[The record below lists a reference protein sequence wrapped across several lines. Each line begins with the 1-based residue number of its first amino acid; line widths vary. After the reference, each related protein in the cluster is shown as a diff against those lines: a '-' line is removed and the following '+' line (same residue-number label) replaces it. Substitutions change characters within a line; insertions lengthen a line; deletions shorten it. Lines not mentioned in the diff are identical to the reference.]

1 MQVAGQ
7 RFGGMTD
14 SYHIQEHDVYGDNDG
29 NDDNDDDDDNDD
41 NDDDDDNDDNDSRIE
56 VWSNDRRIVDDPGFM
71 RRVCSILG
79 LRL

>member
-1 MQVAGQ
+1 MDQQ
-7 RFGGMTD
+7 KD
-14 SYHIQEHDVYGDNDG
+14 IDDI
-29 NDDNDDDDDNDD
+29 DDN
-41 NDDDDDNDDNDSRIE
+41 DDNDDNDSRIE

>member
-1 MQVAGQ
+1 
-7 RFGGMTD
+7 MTNND
-14 SYHIQEHDVYGDNDG
+14 YIQDNV
-29 NDDNDDDDDNDD
+29 DNVDNDDNDD
-41 NDDDDDNDDNDSRIE
+41 NDDNVGRIE

>member
-1 MQVAGQ
+1 MPEDENMVGW
-7 RFGGMTD
+7 
-14 SYHIQEHDVYGDNDG
+14 SV
-29 NDDNDDDDDNDD
+29 DDDDD
-41 NDDDDDNDDNDSRIE
+41 DDDDDNDDNDSRIE

>member
-1 MQVAGQ
+1 MDAWQHPNDGSADE
-7 RFGGMTD
+7 T
-14 SYHIQEHDVYGDNDG
+14 DNDG
-29 NDDNDDDDDNDD
+29 IDDNDDTDDNDD
-41 NDDDDDNDDNDSRIE
+41 NDGRIE

>member
-1 MQVAGQ
+1 MMTMQVAGQ
-7 RFGGMTD
+7 RFGQITGND
-14 SYHIQEHDVYGDNDG
+14 HIQDNDVYGDI
-29 NDDNDDDDDNDD
+29 DDN
-41 NDDDDDNDDNDSRIE
+41 DDNDDNDSRIE

>member
-1 MQVAGQ
+1 MMTMQVAGQ

-14 SYHIQEHDVYGDNDG
+14 NDYIQDNV
-29 NDDNDDDDDNDD
+29 DNVDNDD
-41 NDDDDDNDDNDSRIE
+41 NDDNVGRIE